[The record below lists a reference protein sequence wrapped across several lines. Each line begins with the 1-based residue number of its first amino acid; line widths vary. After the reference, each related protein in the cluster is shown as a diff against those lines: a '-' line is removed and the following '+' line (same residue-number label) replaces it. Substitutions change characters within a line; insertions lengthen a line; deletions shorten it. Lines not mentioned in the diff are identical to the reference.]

1 MSKTVFTDQIPMPV
15 YLGDHTDV
23 VGKLYDVGV
32 IVSMPDA
39 KRLRVHSDRQ
49 DIVDRIEEIFLMELP
64 KGSVSTSHWI
74 GQGRYGVSVD
84 PHAVSLQGYISAL
97 EVVHNHLVK

>member
-1 MSKTVFTDQIPMPV
+1 MSKTVFADQIPMPV

-23 VGKLYDVGV
+23 VGKLHDVGV
-32 IVSMPDA
+32 IVDMPNA
-39 KRLRVHSDRQ
+39 KRLLVHSDRQ
-49 DIVDRIEEIFLMELP
+49 DIADRVEEIFLMELP
-64 KGSVSTSHWI
+64 KGAVSTRHGI

-84 PHAVSLQGYISAL
+84 SQAVSLQGFISAL